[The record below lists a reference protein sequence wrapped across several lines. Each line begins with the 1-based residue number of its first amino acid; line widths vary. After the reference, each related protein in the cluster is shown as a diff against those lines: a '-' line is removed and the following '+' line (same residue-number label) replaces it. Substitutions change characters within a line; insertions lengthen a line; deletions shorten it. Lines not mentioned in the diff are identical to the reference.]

1 MWDAELYGNYR
12 NRTFADIYPEVDQF
26 EQDYADFNTGMLDNG
41 VSGTALYTIWML
53 LHARYG
59 NSTVASAN
67 EEQFKLKLFT
77 TIFMY
82 GPTWEKRL
90 EIQKQIREMDI
101 DEIRQGGKAIYNTA
115 LNPGQKV
122 VSGDDPNSGTNT
134 LTELKYI
141 NQQNTTNY
149 KKSLPEAYSILIELL
164 NTDVTSKFL
173 AQFAKLFLKVVTPE
187 VPLWYITDTDQYTG
201 GGSATPQPI
210 PPAPG
215 PTDEELKAEIE
226 RLKARIA
233 ELEAII
239 DSSDDQL
246 QQKVE
251 ELTAENAQLQDNL
264 NRITPQYNEMVT
276 VLEAAPVYTGKRLNE
291 LYYTKWGTPK
301 PDDETY
307 WIDQEVSTWL
317 ASDIWTEFTE
327 GLMKKYAGTRDS
339 KYYDDL
345 AQKAEDALVER
356 KALAKQYTDWLE
368 SFNTRCPA
376 QTTVGD
382 LQAGQE
388 RFIDADITA
397 WWADRLTITQAMK
410 IDPGAGF
417 YTPYYAWTQA
427 KPTGSF
433 QANKTVIYTK
443 NSLTTWLATA
453 PEVPEDLK

>member
-1 MWDAELYGNYR
+1 MMWDADLYGNYR
-12 NRTFADIYPEVDQF
+12 NRTFADIYPEVEQF
-26 EQDYADFNTGMLDNG
+26 EQDYTDFNTGMLDNG

-90 EIQKQIREMDI
+90 EIQKQIRELDI
-101 DEIRQGGKAIYNTA
+101 EDIRQGGKAIYNTA

-201 GGSATPQPI
+201 GGSAKPQPL
-210 PPAPG
+210 PPEPG
-215 PTDEELKAEIE
+215 PNDEELKAEIA
-226 RLKARIA
+226 RLKEQIA
-233 ELEAII
+233 ALEAII
-239 DSSDDQL
+239 NASDDEL
-246 QQKVE
+246 RQQVE
-251 ELTAENAQLQDNL
+251 ELTSKNNDLQSKLD
-264 NRITPQYNEMVT
+264 TMQPQYDEMVA

-291 LYYTKWGTPK
+291 LYYTKWGTPL
-301 PDDETY
+301 PDDEFL
-307 WIDQEVSTWL
+307 WADQEVNNWL
-317 ASDIWTEFTE
+317 SSDVWKDFTE
-327 GLMKKYAGTRDS
+327 GLVEKYAGTRDS
-339 KYYDDL
+339 KYFSDL
-345 AQKAEDALVER
+345 AAKKEAEFQTR
-356 KALAKQYTDWLE
+356 KALADQYTDWLA
-368 SFNTRCPA
+368 SFDTRVPSQA
-376 QTTVGD
+376 TVGD
-382 LQAGQE
+382 INGK
-388 RFIDADITA
+388 IDRYKKEDLDN
-397 WWADRLTITQAMK
+397 WWSDRLSNDDAITISRY
-410 IDPGAGF
+410 DF
-417 YTPYYAWTQA
+417 YNQYSPWVTR
-427 KPTGSF
+427 KPSGTNQSDG
-433 QANKTVIYTK
+433 TVIFT
-443 NSLTTWLATA
+443 NNGLTSWLATA
-453 PEVPEDLK
+453 PQVPEDLR